1 MKLQKAVKQET
12 LYVAAWIIVLSAL
25 MEAVFLIIGKWD
37 YKVLLGNLLS
47 ASAGV
52 LNFLLLGI
60 TVQKCVLK
68 TPEQAKKAIKLSQAA
83 RLLMMVVIALI
94 GALVPCFN
102 LWSTLI
108 PLVFPRISFLFR
120 PLFSKKQK
128 EEDHAEEE

>member
-12 LYVAAWIIVLSAL
+12 LYVAAWIIILSVL

-47 ASAGV
+47 AAAGV
-52 LNFLLLGI
+52 FNFLLLGI

-83 RLLMMVVIALI
+83 RLLMMVVVAVI

-102 LWSTLI
+102 LWSALI

-128 EEDHAEEE
+128 GEEHAEEE

>member
-12 LYVAAWIIVLSAL
+12 LYVTAWIVVLSAL
-25 MEAVFLIIGKWD
+25 MEAVFLIIGKWN

-47 ASAGV
+47 AGAGV
-52 LNFLLLGI
+52 FNFLLLGI

-83 RLLMMVVIALI
+83 RLLMMVVVAVI

-102 LWSTLI
+102 IWSTLI

-120 PLFSKKQK
+120 PFFSKKQK
-128 EEDHAEEE
+128 GEEHAEEE